1 MASSIL
7 PPSGQPDGGT
17 QIHPPTPSKPV
28 NTETASPQSQ
38 VPSGQSSKRKTKND
52 TETWIAG
59 AVEVFLETW
68 YDRKN
73 KIELQE
79 IQNCIEKG
87 RSDRTLHSSIS
98 GPVDNMLSEL
108 GLPVPVLRRCY
119 TEELAKVDCTK
130 KDGAHQANAKPRANW
145 MRDLIASAFA
155 RACEESLS
163 MLKGN
168 TTPLRTLS
176 IVERA
181 ALFSL
186 GSTCG
191 GGEDVGQRAACV
203 LTNDTA
209 WSQHFEE
216 GFIGLVK
223 HVGSK
228 PLANR
233 HLSTLCDPIMKLMFH
248 LYELDQAEMRRNSD
262 KNTGN
267 VLVKGDYT
275 EAMIL
280 CCRLLLHCLK
290 NRHKKRGWYLKS
302 GESAH
307 RNPTIQAVFKLVT
320 ASFESLSS
328 SDPYDSLDNFETFC
342 SIMERRMVVIT
353 EYLVTFHA
361 KLLAKKSAYADL
373 FHNWGYDR
381 DKKELVY
388 LGMEEPVDN
397 LKDDKVKANEEG
409 KNWGDGGRYCQE
421 TAAETAAVGQSPGV
435 FPKADMPPSK
445 TLPQPAPALPRQD
458 FDYM

>member
-7 PPSGQPDGGT
+7 PPSDQLDGET
-17 QIHPPTPSKPV
+17 QIQSLTPSKPV
-28 NTETASPQSQ
+28 NTETASTQSQ
-38 VPSGQSSKRKTKND
+38 VHSGRSTKSKTEND
-52 TETWIAG
+52 TEAWVTG

-73 KIELQE
+73 NTELHE
-79 IQNCIEKG
+79 IQSYIEKG
-87 RSDRTLHSSIS
+87 RSDRTLYSSIS
-98 GPVDNMLSEL
+98 RPVNNMLNEL
-108 GLPVPVLRRCY
+108 GLPVPVLRRSY
-119 TEELAKVDCTK
+119 TEEMAKVTPIPARPDTGRENGSYQA
-130 KDGAHQANAKPRANW
+130 GARPRANW
-145 MRDLIASAFA
+145 MRDLIANAFA
-155 RACEESLS
+155 KACEESLS

-216 GFIGLVK
+216 GFAGLLK

-248 LYELDQAEMRRNSD
+248 LYELDQAETRRNSS
-262 KNTGN
+262 KKTES
-267 VLVKGDYT
+267 VFVKGEYT

-290 NRHKKRGWYLKS
+290 NRNKKKGWYLKS
-302 GESAH
+302 GEPAH
-307 RNPTIQAVFKLVT
+307 HNPTIQAVFKLVT

-328 SDPYDSLDNFETFC
+328 SDPYDSLDDFETFC
-342 SIMERRMVVIT
+342 SIIERRMVVIT
-353 EYLVTFHA
+353 EYMINFHA
-361 KLLAKKSAYADL
+361 KLLAKKSAYTEL
-373 FHNWGYDR
+373 FQDWGYNRDR
-381 DKKELVY
+381 KELVF
-388 LGMEEPVDN
+388 LGMEEPV
-397 LKDDKVKANEEG
+397 KDDKEVQKEGGTEEG
-409 KNWGDGGRYCQE
+409 
-421 TAAETAAVGQSPGV
+421 GV
-435 FPKADMPPSK
+435 HPVSVLPP
-445 TLPQPAPALPRQD
+445 QQ
-458 FDYM
+458 